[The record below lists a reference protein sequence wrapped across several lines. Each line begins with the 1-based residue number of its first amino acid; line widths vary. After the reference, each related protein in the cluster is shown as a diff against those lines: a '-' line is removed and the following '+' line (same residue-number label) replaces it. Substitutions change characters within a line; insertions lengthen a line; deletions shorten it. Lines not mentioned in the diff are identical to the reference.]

1 MSMIQK
7 EAKNK
12 ANFKSNNFFTKSARN
27 AFLHILRLQRN
38 EGKTLLLPAYIGIN
52 DYEGSG
58 VFDVIQISRIPY
70 QFYQVNENLSPN
82 MSSIQLDDSK
92 SYCFLCIHYFGFP
105 ADNFDEIITFC
116 QSKNITLIEDC
127 AHTLNGSHNNQQLG
141 TFGDFAF
148 HSIHKILPTDDGG
161 LLIDNSS
168 EKHFNFSPED
178 EGIKQETLSSFALAL
193 HSEIAQRRQQNYCKY
208 LALLE
213 PNSHIELMQPQLHE
227 GIVPLNFPIRVNS
240 GLREKLYF
248 DLVNQGITTAALYY
262 RMIPQIDESIFSIS
276 YAISASIL
284 NLPVHQDTTEEQIE
298 FICKTLNGLLKTYE
312 Q

>member
-12 ANFKSNNFFTKSARN
+12 SSFRSNKFFTKSARN

-70 QFYQVNENLSPN
+70 QFYQVSKNLTPN
-82 MSSIQLDDSK
+82 MNSIHLYEST
-92 SYCFLCIHYFGFP
+92 SYCFLTIHYFGFT
-105 ADNFDEIITFC
+105 ADNFDEIIAFC

-127 AHTLNGSHNNQQLG
+127 AHTLHGFHNNQQLG
-141 TFGDFAF
+141 TFGAFAF

-161 LLIDNSS
+161 LLVDNSS
-168 EKHFNFSPED
+168 EIHFSISPEN
-178 EGIKQETLSSFALAL
+178 EGIKQETLSTFSLAL
-193 HSEIAQRRQQNYCKY
+193 HREIAKNRQQNYRRY

-213 PNSHIELMQPQLHE
+213 PNELLELMQARLSE
-227 GIVPLNFPIRVNS
+227 GIVPLNFPILIKN

-248 DLVNQGITTAALYY
+248 DLIEKGITTSALYY
-262 RMIPQIDESIFSIS
+262 RMIPQIQENEFPESYTIS
-276 YAISASIL
+276 GSIL
-284 NLPVHQDTTEEQIE
+284 NLPVHQDTTLEQVD
-298 FICKTLNGLLKTYE
+298 FICQDRKS
-312 Q
+312 